1 MSQSVWKE
9 FNHVRNNKSL
19 AHHNELLN
27 NNEAKL
33 ILEWVMASLEFIESI
48 KDAPAA

>member
-1 MSQSVWKE
+1 VYFHLRPNLGMPTPKPSSMYILS
-9 FNHVRNNKSL
+9 NSG
-19 AHHNELLN
+19 
-27 NNEAKL
+27 KL